1 MQVGD
6 YEGIRLCFM
15 EPYGEAQTLNNNTP
29 GLVTA
34 LISLLAEA
42 SLFSDSGTD
51 DAKNILLAV
60 ELVPRLLPLIV

>member
-1 MQVGD
+1 
-6 YEGIRLCFM
+6 M

-42 SLFSDSGTD
+42 LS
-51 DAKNILLAV
+51 I
-60 ELVPRLLPLIV
+60 

>member
-1 MQVGD
+1 
-6 YEGIRLCFM
+6 M
-15 EPYGEAQTLNNNTP
+15 ERPKLSIIIPQA
-29 GLVTA
+29 
-34 LISLLAEA
+34 SLQLSSACWQKP